1 MEALYNVIGMA
12 LYPAS
17 PRASEM
23 FMEGVPQAHLRNRM
37 AFENDRELA
46 RQISSGAS
54 KGGRAMFYAGNAML
68 IAPALRV
75 AYQDMSGKRKPKA
88 PRPSS
93 AGGTGSPSPGNPP
106 SAGPASAPVPPT
118 GNGSGQ
124 PVDLIDMTIARSKQR
139 SG

>member
-23 FMEGVPQAHLRNRM
+23 FMEGVPQAHIRNRM

-68 IAPALRV
+68 IGPALRV
-75 AYQDMSGKRKPKA
+75 AYQDMSGKRKPKT

-93 AGGTGSPSPGNPP
+93 AGGTGSPSPSQPP
-106 SAGPASAPVPPT
+106 SRSATEPVPPT

-124 PVDLIDMTIARSKQR
+124 PVDLIDMTIARSRQR